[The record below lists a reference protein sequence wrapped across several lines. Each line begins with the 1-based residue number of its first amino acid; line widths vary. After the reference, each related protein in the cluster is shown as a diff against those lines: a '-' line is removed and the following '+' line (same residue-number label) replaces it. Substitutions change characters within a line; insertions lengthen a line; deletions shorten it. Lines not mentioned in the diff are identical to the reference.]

1 MGCNLKG
8 ADARIWELHDRGFS
22 VAAIASMTGKAEWRV
37 RDVIVGAWLD
47 DKRKAE

>member
-22 VAAIASMTGKAEWRV
+22 VAAITSMTGRAAWRV
-37 RDVIVGAWLD
+37 LDVIVGAWLD